1 MECKI
6 EHQYSLLLSQFISYF
21 YFNNA
26 TILISHRLSLVQRFL
41 IVFPWICDT
50 QIWTLRFSQGLSM
63 YHRQIKSTVQS
74 LQTVHLRNRLRIIS
88 CICKNNTANHLK
100 LSQLLF
106 GLILR
111 TYMRIMKMGPGTF
124 LETNISLTYM

>member
-26 TILISHRLSLVQRFL
+26 TILISHRLSLVQRVL

-50 QIWTLRFSQGLSM
+50 
-63 YHRQIKSTVQS
+63 
-74 LQTVHLRNRLRIIS
+74 
-88 CICKNNTANHLK
+88 
-100 LSQLLF
+100 
-106 GLILR
+106 
-111 TYMRIMKMGPGTF
+111 
-124 LETNISLTYM
+124 